1 MNDSTE
7 AVPTE
12 DLPPVVLVTGPTA
25 SGKSG
30 LALALAETVGGVVI
44 NADSMQVYRELAILT
59 ARPGPEALARAPHRL
74 YGVLPGDA
82 PCSAGRWRALALAEI
97 EAALAERR
105 LPVVA
110 GGTGLYLR
118 ALQRG
123 LADLPEIP
131 EKIRTAVRAR
141 HAALGAAAFHAA
153 LAARDPVMGARLHP
167 SDGQRAIRAWEVL
180 EATGR
185 SLADWQAERA
195 VGDAPSYRF
204 LQVVLAPPRAA
215 LYAACDG
222 RFATM
227 LERGALEEVRAL
239 LGLGL
244 DPALPVMKALGVP
257 ELAAHLRDGLALDAA
272 VSQAQQA
279 TRRYAKRQMTWLRTQ
294 GALAADAAAG
304 TAGEAAAGGG
314 NSPIYCKNN
323 STLVIR
329 SQYSESLYA
338 DIFNFIRKTL
348 LTPPG

>member
-1 MNDSTE
+1 MNNSADATR
-7 AVPTE
+7 PE

-30 LALALAETVGGVVI
+30 LALALAETFDGVVI

-82 PCSAGRWRALALAEI
+82 SCSAGRGRALALAEI
-97 EAALAERR
+97 EAALADRR
-105 LPVVA
+105 LPVVV

-131 EKIRTAVRAR
+131 EQIRAAVRAR

-185 SLADWQAERA
+185 SLADWQAEQ
-195 VGDAPSYRF
+195 VGEAPPYRF
-204 LQVVLAPPRAA
+204 PQVVLAPPRAA

-222 RFATM
+222 RFETM
-227 LERGALEEVRAL
+227 LQRGALEEVRAL

-294 GALAADAAAG
+294 GALAADAAMDVAV
-304 TAGEAAAGGG
+304 EAAESGG

-323 STLVIR
+323 STLVVR
-329 SQYSESLYA
+329 SQYSESLCA